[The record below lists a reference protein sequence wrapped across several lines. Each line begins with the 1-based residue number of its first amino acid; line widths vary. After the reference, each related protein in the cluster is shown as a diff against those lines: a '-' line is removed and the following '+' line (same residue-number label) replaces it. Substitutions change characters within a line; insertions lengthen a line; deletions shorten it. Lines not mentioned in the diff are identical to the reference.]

1 MVSIFTTKDYPDDP
15 DFGVQNKPY
24 PSLYNKFEATLAES
38 GISSDF
44 GLEMNHIADCI
55 NKISVNSLYQTN

>member
-1 MVSIFTTKDYPDDP
+1 MYSIFTSKDYPDY
-15 DFGVQNKPY
+15 VATYHETY
-24 PSLYNKFEATLAES
+24 PSLYNAVEATLAQS

-44 GLEMNHIADCI
+44 GLEMSHIADVV